1 MYESRRP
8 ATVAILG
15 GIALATS
22 IPFVTVQ
29 PAVAQTATPHTFAVY
44 LQDASGQKV
53 QAPVRIEADEVRID
67 RHYALVFLLEGE
79 KMAIFNKNYVW
90 YAFQEDGEAARSW
103 TLTDQNGDTFRIQ
116 ADEATPD
123 NYNGVSFLTG
133 SRLVGYAQVGRVLHV
148 IADEA
153 TGPALPGR

>member
-1 MYESRRP
+1 MYTSHRP
-8 ATVAILG
+8 STAAILA
-15 GIALATS
+15 GIALVTS
-22 IPFVTVQ
+22 ASIAAAQ
-29 PAVAQTATPHTFAVY
+29 PAAAQSATPRTFAVY

-90 YAFQEDGEAARSW
+90 YALQEEGEGARAW
-103 TLTDQNGDTFRIQ
+103 TLTDQNGDTFRIR

-133 SRLVGYAQVGRVLHV
+133 RRLIGYAQVGRVLHV